1 VPKKILMVET
11 VLEMRAMI
19 DDDMIGEGDCSFVGY
34 LGGAR
39 LTKKRKMCLARIIK
53 SLCTMPPRLLFGVPL
68 HCDYFTC
75 IYFLPD

>member
-1 VPKKILMVET
+1 MPKKILMVET

-39 LTKKRKMCLARIIK
+39 LTKKTKNVL
-53 SLCTMPPRLLFGVPL
+53 S
-68 HCDYFTC
+68 
-75 IYFLPD
+75 